1 MPRTSP
7 PRKDK
12 NRVPRVK
19 RELAPAA
26 PKEAERIAKVVARAG
41 LGSRREIEEWIE
53 AGRVAV
59 NGTVLTTPAVTVTAE
74 DAITVDGAPLPER
87 ERTRLFIYH
96 KPKGVVTTNRDPEG
110 RTTLFEILPQG
121 LPRLVSVGRLDLNSE
136 GLLLLTNDG
145 GLARVLEL
153 PETGWLRRYRVRANG
168 EVNQAQLDSL
178 LKGITVDGVEYG
190 PIEAELDRVQGANA
204 WITVS
209 LREGK
214 NREIRN
220 VFGALGLQVNRLIR
234 VSYGP
239 FQLGDVPEGGIEEV
253 RTRVLRDQIG
263 ADLAAAAGADFTGLL
278 VEREVEEVPPRVAL
292 RPAGKRQAAA
302 ETGGTLKGP
311 ARRSS
316 RQDED
321 FDAPVEDVIRPTG
334 PRTRRRMSDENAVE
348 SRGSVADRK
357 GRTVKVERV
366 VAPKSDAPAR
376 GARTGA
382 RSGDRD
388 AAGARP
394 FRRGPAEGKERFSE
408 RGPARPGFRDDARG
422 PRRERDEREDFRRR
436 PTREGEDRP
445 RRPRPESADGPPRR
459 SRDERP
465 QQGERPF
472 RARSERPEGRTGE
485 QDGRPARSGSR
496 PYGDKPAGRPR
507 PYGDKPAGGA
517 GRAYGDR
524 SSEGAGRAYGDKPAG
539 RARPSGDRPTGGAGR
554 SYGERSSEGTGRAY
568 GDKPAGR
575 ARPSGD
581 RPTGGAGRSYG
592 ERSSEGAG
600 RAYGDKPA
608 GRARPSGDRPTGGA
622 GRSYGERSSEGTGRS
637 YGDKPAGRT
646 RPSGDRPTGGAGRSY
661 GERSS
666 EGAGRTYGD
675 KPAGRAR
682 PSGDRPTGGAGRSY
696 GERSSEG
703 AGRAYGDKP
712 AGARSGGFGGKPGG
726 KPGAGRGGFGA
737 KPGGK
742 PGGRPSGGSKAGG
755 SKPSGPRGKR

>member
-12 NRVPRVK
+12 NRVPRIK
-19 RELAPAA
+19 RELTPAS

-59 NGTVLTTPAVTVTAE
+59 NGEVLTTPAVTVTAE

-96 KPKGVVTTNRDPEG
+96 KPRGVVTTNRDPEG

-278 VEREVEEVPPRVAL
+278 VERELEEAPPRVAL

-302 ETGGTLKGP
+302 ESGGTLKAP
-311 ARRSS
+311 ARRA
-316 RQDED
+316 RQGED
-321 FDAPVEDVIRPTG
+321 FDAPVEDVIRPAG

-376 GARTGA
+376 GARTGT
-382 RSGDRD
+382 RRGDKD
-388 AAGARP
+388 EAGARP
-394 FRRGPAEGKERFSE
+394 FRRGTAEGKERFSE

-422 PRRERDEREDFRRR
+422 PRRERDDREDFRRR

-445 RRPRPESADGPPRR
+445 RRPRPEIADGPPRR
-459 SRDERP
+459 GRDERP

-472 RARSERPEGRTGE
+472 RARSERPEGRGGE
-485 QDGRPARSGSR
+485 QEGRPARSGSR
-496 PYGDKPAGRPR
+496 PYGDKPAGRAR
-507 PYGDKPAGGA
+507 PAGDRPAGAGRAYGERSSEGASRAYGDKPAGRARPTGDRPSGGA
-517 GRAYGDR
+517 GRSYGER

-539 RARPSGDRPTGGAGR
+539 RTRPTGDRPSGGAGRSYGERSSEGAGRSYGDKPAGRARPTGDRPAGGAGR

-575 ARPSGD
+575 ARPAGD
-581 RPTGGAGRSYG
+581 RPAGG
-592 ERSSEGAG
+592 
-600 RAYGDKPA
+600 P
-608 GRARPSGDRPTGGA
+608 
-622 GRSYGERSSEGTGRS
+622 
-637 YGDKPAGRT
+637 
-646 RPSGDRPTGGAGRSY
+646 
-661 GERSS
+661 
-666 EGAGRTYGD
+666 
-675 KPAGRAR
+675 
-682 PSGDRPTGGAGRSY
+682 
-696 GERSSEG
+696 
-703 AGRAYGDKP
+703 GRAYGDKP
-712 AGARSGGFGGKPGG
+712 AGARSFGGKPGG
-726 KPGAGRGGFGA
+726 KPGAGRGGFGG

-742 PGGRPSGGSKAGG
+742 PGGRPAGGGKAGG
-755 SKPSGPRGKR
+755 GKPAGPRGKR

>member
-12 NRVPRVK
+12 NRVPRIK
-19 RELAPAA
+19 RELTPAA

-59 NGTVLTTPAVTVTAE
+59 NGEVLTTPAVTVTAE

-263 ADLAAAAGADFTGLL
+263 NDLAAAAGADFTGLL
-278 VEREVEEVPPRVAL
+278 VERELEEAPPRVAL

-302 ETGGTLKGP
+302 EKGGTLKAPGH
-311 ARRSS
+311 RS

-321 FDAPVEDVIRPTG
+321 FDAPVEDVIRPAG

-366 VAPKSDAPAR
+366 VAPKADAPAR
-376 GARTGA
+376 GARPGA
-382 RSGDRD
+382 RKGDRD
-388 AAGARP
+388 EAGARP

-422 PRRERDEREDFRRR
+422 PRRERDDREDFRRR

-445 RRPRPESADGPPRR
+445 RRPRPESADGVPRR

-472 RARSERPEGRTGE
+472 RARSERPEGRFGGE
-485 QDGRPARSGSR
+485 QEGRPARSGSR
-496 PYGDKPAGRPR
+496 PYGDKPAGRARTVGDR
-507 PYGDKPAGGA
+507 PAGA
-517 GRAYGDR
+517 GRAYGER

-539 RARPSGDRPTGGAGR
+539 RPRPSGDRPTGGAGR
-554 SYGERSSEGTGRAY
+554 SYSERSSEGPGRAY
-568 GDKPAGR
+568 GDKPARG
-575 ARPSGD
+575 RPSGD
-581 RPTGGAGRSYG
+581 RPAGGGGRSYG

-600 RAYGDKPA
+600 RAYGDKPTR
-608 GRARPSGDRPTGGA
+608 GRPTVDRPTGD
-622 GRSYGERSSEGTGRS
+622 R
-637 YGDKPAGRT
+637 PAGG
-646 RPSGDRPTGGAGRSY
+646 P
-661 GERSS
+661 
-666 EGAGRTYGD
+666 
-675 KPAGRAR
+675 
-682 PSGDRPTGGAGRSY
+682 
-696 GERSSEG
+696 
-703 AGRAYGDKP
+703 GRAYGDKP
-712 AGARSGGFGGKPGG
+712 AGARGSFGGKPGG
-726 KPGAGRGGFGA
+726 KPGAGRGGFGG

-742 PGGRPSGGSKAGG
+742 PGGRPAGGGKAGG
-755 SKPSGPRGKR
+755 GKPAGPRGKR